1 VTRDE
6 MRHFVNRYVKQNDR
20 ALGFSRISDDE
31 FAEWFAAMDQNGDG
45 SVSIVEVANRMYML
59 FA

>member
-1 VTRDE
+1 